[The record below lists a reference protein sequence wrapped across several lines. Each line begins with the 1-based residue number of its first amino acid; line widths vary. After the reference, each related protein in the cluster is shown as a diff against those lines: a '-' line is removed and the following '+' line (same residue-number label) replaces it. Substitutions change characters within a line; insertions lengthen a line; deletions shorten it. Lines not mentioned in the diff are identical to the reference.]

1 MHKKSTLLPCRQ
13 GIMGKLLTILKRS
26 QEQYSE
32 RFNLDSRHT
41 FRCAIVVQSVFIDDA
56 YAVGMRM
63 KENLRFTS
71 LNDSL
76 NETMDEGAGDEGS
89 RSANNDTIE
98 RISDPAGPQVVVIQ
112 SLEGNVQPILE
123 TSLFRTKLSKF
134 LAN

>member
-1 MHKKSTLLPCRQ
+1 
-13 GIMGKLLTILKRS
+13 
-26 QEQYSE
+26 
-32 RFNLDSRHT
+32 
-41 FRCAIVVQSVFIDDA
+41 
-56 YAVGMRM
+56 M